1 MEVGQGP
8 KLGCS
13 AKGKKTL
20 TIEDIVVVLKHH
32 DYPSEETYHLY

>member
-13 AKGKKTL
+13 AKGKKIMLCTAVYMCETL
-20 TIEDIVVVLKHH
+20 SLT
-32 DYPSEETYHLY
+32 PREELG